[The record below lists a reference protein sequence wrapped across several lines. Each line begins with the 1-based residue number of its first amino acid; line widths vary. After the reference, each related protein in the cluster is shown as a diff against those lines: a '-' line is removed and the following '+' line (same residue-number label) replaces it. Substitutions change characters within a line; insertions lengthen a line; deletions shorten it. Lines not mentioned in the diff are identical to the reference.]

1 MRYSELKKLLTKEGC
16 YLQRE
21 GRNHEIWYSPK
32 TGKTTVCILPS
43 FGSSMIL
50 QVKKKTP
57 RTPPAHI
64 HAGSDERA
72 EKGMETL

>member
-32 TGKTTVCILPS
+32 TGKTFQVGRHISEEVKTGTLNRIL
-43 FGSSMIL
+43 
-50 QVKKKTP
+50 KD
-57 RTPPAHI
+57 
-64 HAGSDERA
+64 AGLR
-72 EKGMETL
+72 